1 MEQRVNSLETDLE
14 ILKRDMSACQASI
27 HKDISMLKDQ
37 KQDLPLWLKSSA
49 VAVVFAI
56 FGQTITSVWWAAT
69 ITSRQ
74 EAIQS
79 KVQENTN
86 LISTVA
92 QTHEQVMLSLK
103 EIQINNKN
111 MKEMLHDIKNKQNG
125 HAAASPQGH

>member
-27 HKDISMLKDQ
+27 HKDIAILKDQ

-49 VAVVFAI
+49 IAVIFAI

-74 EAIQS
+74 EAMQS
-79 KVQENTN
+79 KVDMNSNIITA
-86 LISTVA
+86 VA
-92 QTHEQVMLSLK
+92 KTHEEVMLSLR

-125 HAAASPQGH
+125 HSAASAQEY